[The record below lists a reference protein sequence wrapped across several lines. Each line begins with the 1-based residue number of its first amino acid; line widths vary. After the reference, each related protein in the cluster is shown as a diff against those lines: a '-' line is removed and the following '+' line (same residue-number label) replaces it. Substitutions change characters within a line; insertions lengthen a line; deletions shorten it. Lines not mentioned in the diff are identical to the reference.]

1 MSLGHD
7 CEVIDDANKKSK
19 KKARE
24 KRVEETSLRNAH
36 TRKRIIQSQLFQL
49 LDDFSTWIEKR
60 EHHKSSK
67 CNGATTQ
74 PRRGWIGNEKKL
86 NLKFISAAADRS
98 TKPSSEEEIE
108 NWKGRREKSFKQ
120 LTSSPCL
127 VCTVNLAKYFSLRRR
142 KQHNILSRSRASSS
156 SSLAVLWRKISF
168 LHFQALCWRANN
180 ISAWLLIALMVSAG
194 CCTMPPPTL
203 LVHSRRRRPR
213 VVHSR
218 LHVLFSLSYGNGTHE
233 KKEQLQNQPYQFHI
247 SHTPA
252 HLSPMLR
259 RRWTMAAAAVR
270 RTMTTTRS
278 SLKT

>member
-1 MSLGHD
+1 MR
-7 CEVIDDANKKSK
+7 IKSAT
-19 KKARE
+19 KKA
-24 KRVEETSLRNAH
+24 RVEETSLRNAH

-49 LDDFSTWIEKR
+49 LDDFSTWIVKR
-60 EHHKSSK
+60 ENITNHRNVMERQPSFDVDGSVTRRNLIWNSFQQRPIAQQNRAAKKRDWELKRKERKIFQTINVIALSGVYCESRQILL
-67 CNGATTQ
+67 TTQ
-74 PRRGWIGNEKKL
+74 KKTTY
-86 NLKFISAAADRS
+86 FIAF
-98 TKPSSEEEIE
+98 SSFVFVVVA
-108 NWKGRREKSFKQ
+108 G
-120 LTSSPCL
+120 CL
-127 VCTVNLAKYFSLRRR
+127 VKKDFF
-142 KQHNILSRSRASSS
+142 
-156 SSLAVLWRKISF
+156 SSLPS
-168 LHFQALCWRANN
+168 ALLESEQYIRM
-180 ISAWLLIALMVSAG
+180 ALDRVDGLG

-218 LHVLFSLSYGNGTHE
+218 LHVLFSLALSYGNGTHE

-252 HLSPMLR
+252 HLSSMLR